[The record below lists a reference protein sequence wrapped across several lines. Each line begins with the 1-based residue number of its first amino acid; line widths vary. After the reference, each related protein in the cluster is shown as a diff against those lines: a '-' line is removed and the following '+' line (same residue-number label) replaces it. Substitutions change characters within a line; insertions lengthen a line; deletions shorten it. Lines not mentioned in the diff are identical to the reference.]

1 VIPAGLTVA
10 VHDQSAVSSARRM
23 ATECAETLRLSSGAI
38 GRAALAATELA
49 TNLVK
54 HARGGSMIFA
64 WQNDRP
70 KTLTMISIDKGG
82 GIANVQSAMRDGY
95 STAGSPGTGLG
106 AVSRAAASFDVYSV
120 EGRGTVVICH
130 VGDDD
135 PQGAVSHAKARG
147 LQVGGICVPKHGETQ
162 PGDSWVVT
170 HDADAVTVTVI
181 DGLGH
186 GPAAATAAVA
196 AVRVAKENAGRPIEE
211 IMHAAH
217 GALRPTRGA
226 AMAIARIYPS
236 RRKLDFVGI
245 GNIGAAVL
253 GDAMRRTVSIGGI
266 VGHEMRKVQT
276 FSYPWEGTSQLIMYS
291 DGINSSWG
299 VDNYPGLATREP
311 DLIAAVLYRDFCRGT
326 DDATVVVAKNP

>member
-1 VIPAGLTVA
+1 
-10 VHDQSAVSSARRM
+10 
-23 ATECAETLRLSSGAI
+23 
-38 GRAALAATELA
+38 
-49 TNLVK
+49 
-54 HARGGSMIFA
+54 
-64 WQNDRP
+64 
-70 KTLTMISIDKGG
+70 
-82 GIANVQSAMRDGY
+82 
-95 STAGSPGTGLG
+95 
-106 AVSRAAASFDVYSV
+106 
-120 EGRGTVVICH
+120 
-130 VGDDD
+130 
-135 PQGAVSHAKARG
+135 
-147 LQVGGICVPKHGETQ
+147 
-162 PGDSWVVT
+162 VVT
-170 HDADAVTVTVI
+170 HDADAVTITVV

-226 AMAIARIYPS
+226 AMAIARIYLS

-253 GDAMRRTVSIGGI
+253 GDATRRTVSIGGI

-276 FSYPWEGTSQLIMYS
+276 FSYPWDGSSQLIMYS

-299 VDNYPGLATREP
+299 VDNYPGLVKREP